1 MLSKLRIGP
10 KLLLAPGAVL
20 FLLILVSCG
29 AYYAMVRQNDSLGT
43 IVEQRAARLRDTAA
57 LVNSAQ
63 RAHTDVYQLL
73 TWLGASFSERR
84 VKALASVIDSD
95 QADTRRRLRQLAAD
109 TPAGS
114 GERRLVEQAG
124 AAHVQY
130 LKAVADVIDLARADA
145 STSASA
151 MSKAELSFETVA
163 ARLAELSA
171 HEQQLSEQAARRAA
185 GDFATMSTLMPL
197 VVALSIALSLAITMV
212 VRRALLR
219 EVTDIGD
226 AAIDLASGN
235 LLVPQRDYGSDEISA
250 TSRVLD
256 TSIRNLNATLKGI
269 LDSARSI
276 DSASRQMALGNADLS
291 HRTVA
296 QASSLQCTASSV
308 EGLSAVLSQTASS
321 AQAAHRLTSDAS
333 SAASHG
339 SDVVGRLLGTMGS
352 IRRGARQAGIIAT
365 RIDAIASQA
374 GMMALNAAVE
384 AGQAGRQGAEAGKDA
399 SKDAGKDAGNYAA
412 VALEVRMLAQQTAV
426 AAREIGDLMAR
437 AVADIDGGSAS
448 ASEAGDSIAHV
459 ARQVVRVRDIIDTI
473 SHASVEQASGIAEV
487 SDAIVQMDQMT
498 QQNSALVTEAARA
511 ATDLQRQAVDLAK
524 AVAGFNLDEAAL
536 LSLPPRTA
544 GASGRKPHLRLASSR
559 V

>member
-114 GERRLVEQAG
+114 GERRLVDQAG
-124 AAHVQY
+124 AAHVLY

-256 TSIRNLNATLKGI
+256 TSIRNLNTTLKGI

-276 DSASRQMALGNADLS
+276 DSASRQVALGNADLS

-352 IRRGARQAGIIAT
+352 IRRGARRAGVIAT

-384 AGQAGRQGAEAGKDA
+384 AGQAGRQGKEGA
-399 SKDAGKDAGNYAA
+399 DAGNGAGNYAA

-426 AAREIGDLMAR
+426 AAREIGDLMTR

-536 LSLPPRTA
+536 LSLPPRA
-544 GASGRKPHLRLASSR
+544 PGASGRKSHLRLASSR
-559 V
+559 T

>member
-43 IVEQRAARLRDTAA
+43 IVEQRATRLRDTAA

-63 RAHTDVYQLL
+63 RVHTDVYQLL

-84 VKALASVIDSD
+84 LTALASVIDTD
-95 QADTRRRLRQLAAD
+95 QADTRRRLKQLAAD
-109 TPAGS
+109 TAPGS
-114 GERRLVEQAG
+114 AERRLVEQAG
-124 AAHVQY
+124 AAHAVY

-151 MSKAELSFETVA
+151 MSKAERSFETVA
-163 ARLAELSA
+163 AHLAELSL

-185 GDFATMSTLMPL
+185 GDFSTMSTVMPL

-219 EVTDIGD
+219 EVTDIGE

-276 DSASRQMALGNADLS
+276 DSASRQMAIGNADLS

-296 QASSLQCTASSV
+296 QASSLQHTATSV
-308 EGLSAVLSQTASS
+308 EELTAVLSQTASS
-321 AQAAHRLTSDAS
+321 AQAANRLTRDAA

-352 IRRGARQAGIIAT
+352 IRRGARQAAT
-365 RIDAIASQA
+365 ISARIDAIANQA

-384 AGQAGRQGAEAGKDA
+384 AGRVGKD
-399 SKDAGKDAGNYAA
+399 DRDGKDAGGFAA
-412 VALEVRMLAQQTAV
+412 VALEVRMLAQQTAL
-426 AAREIGDLMAR
+426 AAREIGELMEH

-448 ASEAGDSIAHV
+448 ASEAGDSIAHM
-459 ARQVVRVRDIIDTI
+459 ARQVVQVREIINSI

-487 SDAIVQMDQMT
+487 SEAIVQMDQMT

-511 ATDLQRQAVDLAK
+511 AADLQRQAVDLAK

-536 LSLPPRTA
+536 LSLPPRTT
-544 GASGRKPHLRLASSR
+544 GSNGKKTHLRLASSR

>member
-130 LKAVADVIDLARADA
+130 LTAVADVIDLARADA

-185 GDFATMSTLMPL
+185 GDFDTMSTLMPL

-308 EGLSAVLSQTASS
+308 EGLSAVLSQTASR

-352 IRRGARQAGIIAT
+352 IRRGARQAGIIAS

-374 GMMALNAAVE
+374 GMMALNAAVD
-384 AGQAGRQGAEAGKDA
+384 AGQAGRQGADAGKDE
-399 SKDAGKDAGNYAA
+399 GKDAGNYAA
-412 VALEVRMLAQQTAV
+412 VALEVRMLAQQSAF

>member
-84 VKALASVIDSD
+84 VKALASLIDSD

-114 GERRLVEQAG
+114 GERRLVDQAG
-124 AAHVQY
+124 AAHVLY

-256 TSIRNLNATLKGI
+256 TSIRNLNTTLKGI

-276 DSASRQMALGNADLS
+276 DSASRQVALGNADLS

-352 IRRGARQAGIIAT
+352 IRRGARRAGVIAT

-374 GMMALNAAVE
+374 GMMTLNAAVE
-384 AGQAGRQGAEAGKDA
+384 AGQAGRQGKEGA
-399 SKDAGKDAGNYAA
+399 DAGNGAGNYAA

-426 AAREIGDLMAR
+426 AAREIGDLMTR

-536 LSLPPRTA
+536 LSLPPRTP

-559 V
+559 T